1 MFLRLSLQRGEI
13 YSSIEFSVFVVQFLP
28 SPDQQLV
35 NHPPEHFRP
44 VVGLRATVVDNLFQ
58 PSSMAAAGTNAKL
71 FLLGRHQVSPQ
82 SISMVEVYEGY
93 SKGGH
98 KK

>member
-1 MFLRLSLQRGEI
+1 MFLRLSLRRGEI
-13 YSSIEFSVFVVQFLP
+13 YFSIEFSVLVVQFLP

-71 FLLGRHQVSPQ
+71 FLGRHQVSPQ
-82 SISMVEVYEGY
+82 SILMVEVYEGY